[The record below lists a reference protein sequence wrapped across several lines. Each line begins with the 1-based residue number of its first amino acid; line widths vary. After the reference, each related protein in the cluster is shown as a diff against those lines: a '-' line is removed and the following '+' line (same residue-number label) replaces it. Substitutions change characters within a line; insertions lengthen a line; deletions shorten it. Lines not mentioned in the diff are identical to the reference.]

1 MTRTLT
7 VAEPEDGTYLYAIT
21 RQLDP
26 AELRG
31 VRGVDGERPRLVE
44 GSGLRAIVG
53 TVDLAR
59 FRRPPDRGLG
69 DVDDLRSVEAVLR
82 AHHRVVQAVAGTAAV
97 VPLRLGTVYR
107 DDGRV
112 REVLDER
119 RADFEQ
125 ALSRVTGRTE
135 WGVKVSATPEAFAG
149 DPGVAGDARDPGDTA
164 AEARPAPEAGA
175 SDRPGTEYL
184 RRRREDERSRQEGWD
199 RAAAFAEEVHA
210 TLAGVAVESRRHS
223 PQDPR
228 LSGQAGWMLLNG
240 AYLVDH
246 GREAGL
252 VAVVDRFDD
261 PDGGVRVE
269 LTGPWAP
276 YSFTEAEGGAEE
288 GGHR

>member
-1 MTRTLT
+1 M
-7 VAEPEDGTYLYAIT
+7 AEPEDGTYLYAIT

-26 AELRG
+26 TDLRG
-31 VRGVDGERPRLVE
+31 VRGVGGERPRLVE
-44 GSGLRAIVG
+44 GSGLRAVVG

-59 FRRPPDRGLG
+59 FRGPPDRDLG
-69 DVDDLRSVEAVLR
+69 GGVDDLRSLEALLR

-112 REVLDER
+112 LEVLDER
-119 RADFEQ
+119 RADFER

-149 DPGVAGDARDPGDTA
+149 DALGPGDTA
-164 AEARPAPEAGA
+164 AAGRPAPAASA
-175 SDRPGTEYL
+175 SDRPGTDYL

-210 TLAGVAVESRRHS
+210 ALASVAVESRRHT

-240 AYLVDH
+240 AYLVDD
-246 GREAGL
+246 GRQDRL

-261 PDGGVRVE
+261 PEGGVRVE

-276 YSFTEAEGGAEE
+276 YSFTEAEGEAEE

>member
-1 MTRTLT
+1 M
-7 VAEPEDGTYLYAIT
+7 AEPEGGTYLYAIT

-26 AELRG
+26 TELRG

-44 GSGLRAIVG
+44 GSGLRAVVG

-59 FRRPPDRGLG
+59 FRGPPDRELGG
-69 DVDDLRSVEAVLR
+69 DVDDLRSLEALLR
-82 AHHRVVQAVAGTAAV
+82 AHHRVVEAVAGTAAV

-119 RADFEQ
+119 RADFER

-149 DPGVAGDARDPGDTA
+149 GPGFAGDARGLGEA
-164 AEARPAPEAGA
+164 AAAARPAPAAGA

-184 RRRREDERSRQEGWD
+184 RRRRQDERSRQEGWD

-210 TLAGVAVESRRHS
+210 ALASVAVESRRHT

-240 AYLVDH
+240 AYLVDD
-246 GREAGL
+246 GRQDRL

-276 YSFTEAEGGAEE
+276 YSFTAAEGEAEE
-288 GGHR
+288 GGQR